1 MEQTLMDREVQ
12 NNYERAF
19 QAEESTMK
27 KMGETLEA
35 IVHTTEAMMD
45 AVNEI
50 SDIVNSKEQSSL

>member
-27 KMGETLEA
+27 KMGETLED
-35 IVHTTEAMMD
+35 IVHTTETMMD
-45 AVNEI
+45 AVKEI
-50 SDIVNSKEQSSL
+50 SDIVNS